1 MHRSCPEV
9 SNLTLLR
16 LIDMMERVSL
26 ETSETDRKWLLEALW
41 ELEKEALD
49 TGVDAGTLSAIRTG
63 QRITQRT
70 AGIPDADRARP
81 H

>member
-9 SNLTLLR
+9 SNLVLLR
-16 LIDMMERVSL
+16 LIDMMERVSRDS
-26 ETSETDRKWLLEALW
+26 SEADRKWLLVALW
-41 ELEKEALD
+41 ELEKEALG
-49 TGVDAGTLSAIRTG
+49 TGVDAGTVSAMRTG

-70 AGIPDADRARP
+70 AGIPDADRTRP